1 MVGDWCEWGIM
12 EIFLVLSFCGR
23 TISGKYVV
31 DLHDALLE
39 KQARICWYLNR
50 SEAFPIKIWR
60 RECYFV
66 HPRQLKRSA
75 WFGQPKTL
83 WIECGSWQRH
93 SNWKK
98 QQHQAFV
105 TLFAG
110 TTKCHKENP
119 TSTVFMCNLKFEN
132 NLAQHVVQL
141 CNAAAQYIVYCLC
154 TKWLHE
160 SRVGHNST
168 SVISS
173 SEANTHSFGTLGI
186 EATWSNNDFEGK
198 VEKRDTRFQDAT
210 DMRKKNTNLL
220 ELNHVWK
227 LHWALNPYCI
237 NRANWNVKK

>member
-1 MVGDWCEWGIM
+1 
-12 EIFLVLSFCGR
+12 
-23 TISGKYVV
+23 
-31 DLHDALLE
+31 
-39 KQARICWYLNR
+39 
-50 SEAFPIKIWR
+50 
-60 RECYFV
+60 
-66 HPRQLKRSA
+66 LKRSA

-83 WIECGSWQRH
+83 RIECGSLQRP

-119 TSTVFMCNLKFEN
+119 TSTVFMCNLKSEN
-132 NLAQHVVQL
+132 NVAQHVVQL
-141 CNAAAQYIVYCLC
+141 CNASAQYIVYCLC

-210 DMRKKNTNLL
+210 DMRKKKRTCWSWTMF
-220 ELNHVWK
+220 ESSTGH
-227 LHWALNPYCI
+227 
-237 NRANWNVKK
+237 

>member
-186 EATWSNNDFEGK
+186 EATSTMILREKWRNGIQDFK
-198 VEKRDTRFQDAT
+198 MPRIW
-210 DMRKKNTNLL
+210 RKKHELVGIEPCLEAPLGTKSLL
-220 ELNHVWK
+220 HQ
-227 LHWALNPYCI
+227 
-237 NRANWNVKK
+237 

>member
-1 MVGDWCEWGIM
+1 M
-12 EIFLVLSFCGR
+12 
-23 TISGKYVV
+23 
-31 DLHDALLE
+31 
-39 KQARICWYLNR
+39 
-50 SEAFPIKIWR
+50 
-60 RECYFV
+60 
-66 HPRQLKRSA
+66 
-75 WFGQPKTL
+75 
-83 WIECGSWQRH
+83 
-93 SNWKK
+93 
-98 QQHQAFV
+98 

-186 EATWSNNDFEGK
+186 EAT
-198 VEKRDTRFQDAT
+198 
-210 DMRKKNTNLL
+210 
-220 ELNHVWK
+220 
-227 LHWALNPYCI
+227 
-237 NRANWNVKK
+237 